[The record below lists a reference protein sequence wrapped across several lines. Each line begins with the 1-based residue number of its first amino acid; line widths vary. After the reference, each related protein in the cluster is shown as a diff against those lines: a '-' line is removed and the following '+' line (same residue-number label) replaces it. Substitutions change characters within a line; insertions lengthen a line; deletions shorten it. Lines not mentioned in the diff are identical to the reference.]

1 MKNNINNIG
10 DSSKFN
16 DVENVDNVDSVDTLD
31 NIDSVDDIYSQ
42 IFTKSEYDNL
52 KPILT
57 LISKEHDKHIN
68 DRYVYGCAD
77 DWIIIYEKTPT
88 TKTNEDRSN
97 ISNHLFAEYEANE
110 LSIILIF
117 NKFCPHDTISN
128 LTSQNEICSIV
139 NYNKGQIIRNNN
151 FRLVYYK
158 SILIP
163 YFKNLLNRAKS
174 NYTGFFVSWHE
185 NGLISEKGYYVDGE
199 KNGLWEYKTSSLVS
213 KIKYKNGM
221 VQHIYDSV
229 NLVDSTKLTKS
240 TKSTESTELIK
251 NSNNDYL
258 NLILKNLNY
267 VFEYV
272 KYFFPFT
279 SSN

>member
-1 MKNNINNIG
+1 MKNNTSKS
-10 DSSKFN
+10 DKFN
-16 DVENVDNVDSVDTLD
+16 R
-31 NIDSVDDIYSQ
+31 IDDMNDDINDVYTQ
-42 IFTKSEYDNL
+42 IFTESEYNNL

-57 LISKEHDKHIN
+57 LISKEHSKYIN
-68 DRYVYGCAD
+68 DKYVYGCAD

-88 TKTNEDRSN
+88 TKTNENRSN
-97 ISNHLFAEYEANE
+97 ILNYLFAEYEATE
-110 LSIILIF
+110 LSVILIF
-117 NKFCPHDTISN
+117 NKFCPHDTTSN

-139 NYNKGQIIRNNN
+139 NYNKGQIIKNNN
-151 FRLVYYK
+151 FRLIYYK

-213 KIKYKNGM
+213 KIKYKNGV
-221 VQHIYDSV
+221 VQHIYES
-229 NLVDSTKLTKS
+229 VDSIDSNELTNKKIS
-240 TKSTESTELIK
+240 KSTELIK

-258 NLILKNLNY
+258 NFIFKNLNY
-267 VFEYV
+267 VFEYIG
-272 KYFFPFT
+272 YFFPFVN
-279 SSN
+279 SN